1 MNLKMRCIGILPLVV
16 LALASATSAQAG
28 YKLTVT
34 KPIAGHVYHPGEAIL
49 VEAKPPQGVTPQSW
63 KVKWEITCT
72 SCGNPPT
79 YASVFVQDNLL
90 SPPGGYDVTNVL
102 GFDTKY
108 SYCARVIMYPDQPG
122 WDWSDK
128 VCFTTTDN
136 SLRAIDPHKLTK
148 PPVFTKDPG
157 PIRPQTNLGK

>member
-1 MNLKMRCIGILPLVV
+1 MNLKMRRLAILPFAV
-16 LALASATSAQAG
+16 LALAGATSAQAG

-49 VEAKPPQGVTPQSW
+49 VEAKPPQGVTPQFW

-79 YASVFVQDNLL
+79 YASVFIQDNLL

-102 GFDTKY
+102 GFNY

-128 VCFTTTDN
+128 VCFTTNDN

-157 PIRPQTNLGK
+157 PIRPQMPLGK